1 MAFFNTKYPY
11 MRLIDDTSRHNKGT
25 ETIQTSGDLT
35 SAHITGQSILCQDYV
50 YHSYQVIPVSSTTA
64 EFNVEGSNDNI
75 HWSNIPTASG
85 SLNNATESIIVQG
98 EWYSAYSRAVL
109 TGTAGDCLINEIHK
123 A

>member
-25 ETIQTSGDLT
+25 DTVQTSGNLASVQLT
-35 SAHITGQSILCQDYV
+35 GSTILSQDYI
-50 YHSYQVIPVSSTTA
+50 YHSYQIVPISTTTA
-64 EFNVEGSNDNI
+64 EFNVQGSNDNQN
-75 HWSNIPTASG
+75 WTNIPGASG
-85 SLNNATESIIVQG
+85 SLSSSTESIIVQG

-109 TGTAGDCLINEIHK
+109 TGSAGNCLINEIHK

>member
-25 ETIQTSGDLT
+25 NTIQTSGDL
-35 SAHITGQSILCQDYV
+35 SNNHITGDAVFGEDYV
-50 YHSYQVIPVSSTTA
+50 YHSYQIVPITATTA
-64 EFNVEGSNDNI
+64 EFNVEGSNDNV
-75 HWSNIPTASG
+75 HWTNIPTASG
-85 SLNNATESIIVQG
+85 SLNGTTESIIVQG

-109 TGTAGDCLINEIHK
+109 SGTAGNCLINEIHK

>member
-25 ETIQTSGDLT
+25 ETIQTSGDL
-35 SAHITGQSILCQDYV
+35 AAVNLTGTTILAQDYIS
-50 YHSYQVIPVSSTTA
+50 HSYHIVPITAATA
-64 EFNVEGSNDNI
+64 EFNVEGSNDNV
-75 HWSNIPTASG
+75 HWTNIPGASG
-85 SLNNATESIIVQG
+85 SWSSSTESMIVQG

-109 TGTAGDCLINEIHK
+109 TGTAGNCLINEIHK